1 MVKHPI
7 VMGKAVQKLCD
18 MPVISHSD
26 AFCNR
31 SPISAFSSGGS
42 AKSASFCVFVYALP
56 HMMVC
61 APGSRSGSRFSL
73 RFSIAGAHILRYYTM
88 SGWHEPPD
96 TSSLIRL

>member
-1 MVKHPI
+1 
-7 VMGKAVQKLCD
+7 
-18 MPVISHSD
+18 
-26 AFCNR
+26 
-31 SPISAFSSGGS
+31 
-42 AKSASFCVFVYALP
+42 
-56 HMMVC
+56 MMVC